1 MAAGSELY
9 DFIFKKQQMYGSLYP
24 SPASSLFNNLMQK
37 SIKSQGLIHIFP
49 IMVQRSIKNEH
60 YRMESK

>member
-1 MAAGSELY
+1 MTIESELY
-9 DFIFKKQQMYGSLYP
+9 NFTFKKQQMYGNLC
-24 SPASSLFNNLMQK
+24 PASSLFNNLMQK